1 MPVRIVS
8 TPTSPAPK
16 LNVPGK
22 LTTITG
28 PAKAGKTLHLLNEI
42 QGFTKG
48 SAIKAQVFAA
58 GSSAEQEHAEFFVS
72 DHDQLKTH
80 EATLINDSTEI
91 FENLDSDT
99 SVIGIDRANLLGR
112 EILDVVQ
119 TLRARGYQV
128 FVAGNNMNTQMQ
140 PYVLNGNPDY
150 TFGDVIC
157 ISDDT
162 KILSSQCYL
171 SGAGVARYS
180 AHIDGELQPVTLQAH
195 PSRTEIIQSNPC
207 DVQIVGEFGSIN
219 IICGPMGSNK
229 TTTMLGE
236 YNKVQ
241 ESAVLFKPAL
251 DTRGEQTTITDHTGK
266 ISANAYMISE
276 SEQILANIPFGT
288 RHVFVDE
295 FFMLDDTL
303 PKVLQVLRARGY
315 NVTLSGLNTDFRMQ
329 PFNFQRST
337 RSTGELF
344 AIADQVDFLKSKHV
358 FQDEN
363 GFYRFE
369 DAGFTMRL
377 TANDEQLQVGGF
389 KEYQSVSISG
399 HPFRN
404 VYAEMFS

>member
-1 MPVRIVS
+1 MPVRI
-8 TPTSPAPK
+8 SPAPK
-16 LNVPGK
+16 LTVPGK

-48 SAIKAQVFAA
+48 SALKAQVFAA
-58 GSSAEQEHAEFFVS
+58 GNSAEKEHAECFVS

-80 EATLINDSTEI
+80 EATLIDNSTEI
-91 FENLDSDT
+91 FTNLDDDT

-140 PYVLNGNPDY
+140 PYVLNGNADY

-162 KILSSQCYL
+162 KILSSKCVL
-171 SGAGVARYS
+171 SGDENAHYS
-180 AHIDGELQPVTLQAH
+180 AMIDGELQPVTLQNH
-195 PSRTEIIQSNPC
+195 PNRTEIIQNNPC

-241 ESAVLFKPAL
+241 STAVLFKPTL
-251 DTRGEQTTITDHTGK
+251 DTRGEETTITDHTGK
-266 ISANAYMISE
+266 ISARAYMISE
-276 SEQILANIPFGT
+276 SEQILENIPFGT

-303 PKVLQVLRARGY
+303 PVVLQVLRARGY
-315 NVTLSGLNTDFRMQ
+315 KVTLSGLNTDFRMQ

-344 AIADQVDFLKSKHV
+344 AIADEIDFLKSKHV

-363 GFYRFE
+363 GLYRFE

-377 TANDEQLQVGGF
+377 ASNDEQLQVGGF
-389 KEYQSVSISG
+389 KEYQSVSITG
-399 HPFRN
+399 HPYARN
-404 VYAEMFS
+404 YAEMFLK